1 MRRAVGVNTGKE
13 TTMKLKYMSTVAGL
27 TMAAVL
33 VALTLSPNSALAGE
47 SASARNGK
55 VHLTKDCSVYTGAAG
70 DHCTITASDLEQ
82 ITIGSKFF
90 YDQAAGNPTGLLDSN
105 VVLDGGSGNRAVG
118 RCTLDL
124 GTGLGLCTF
133 SEGTGRFIGF
143 HARLDV
149 TCGAGSSCRV
159 DGTYGFS
166 PEPDR
171 NDK

>member
-1 MRRAVGVNTGKE
+1 MKFKDM
-13 TTMKLKYMSTVAGL
+13 TTIAGL
-27 TMAAVL
+27 TMAAGL
-33 VALTLSPNSALAGE
+33 VALTLSPSTALAAE
-47 SASARNGK
+47 

-82 ITIGSKFF
+82 IAIGSKFF
-90 YDQAAGNPTGLLDSN
+90 YDQAAGIPTGLLDSN

-149 TCGAGSSCRV
+149 TCGAGNSCSV
-159 DGTYGFS
+159 DGTYRFS
-166 PEPDR
+166 PQPDR
-171 NDK
+171 LGK